1 MHRHGYTQHGDYVFG
16 WKDDSLQRAMD
27 ARCNGSE
34 CSTLK
39 SQSVEEAIG
48 CTKLPIVDEDVD
60 GCEWCMFFFSSRRR
74 TMTWAETISC
84 PLVLTTLRTGLKSIP
99 GMPMEG

>member
-1 MHRHGYTQHGDYVFG
+1 
-16 WKDDSLQRAMD
+16 MD

-48 CTKLPIVDEDVD
+48 CTKLPIIDEDVD
-60 GCEWCMFFFSSRRR
+60 GCECSWINV
-74 TMTWAETISC
+74 TINI
-84 PLVLTTLRTGLKSIP
+84 IP
-99 GMPMEG
+99 WMVDT